1 MSSECDRS
9 RCHLID
15 AKSIKAYYHSV
26 AGSGRGVLTIEA
38 QGEAECAQCVAIV
51 RAPMQIEPPEFN
63 LQTCACVEI
72 TISPYWKSAAFSGV
86 SYSKTV
92 TVYTASGPQQ
102 VPVEALPA
110 VKAGAGAAPE
120 PAVDNEV
127 IGLSPNSIDVDRA
140 IRDAVSQLRTKYPDG
155 VNAKVT
161 EIGFWAFGKPVGL
174 AALYVRMQQKES

>member
-1 MSSECDRS
+1 M
-9 RCHLID
+9 
-15 AKSIKAYYHSV
+15 
-26 AGSGRGVLTIEA
+26 LTLEA

-51 RAPMQIEPPEFN
+51 RAPMTIEPPEFN

-72 TISPYWKSAAFSGV
+72 TISPYSTRAAFSGV

-92 TVYTASGPQQ
+92 TVYTASGPQK

-110 VKAGAGAAPE
+110 AAAGAAAPE
-120 PAVDNEV
+120 PAADDEV

-140 IRDAVSQLRTKYPDG
+140 IRDAVSQLRKKYPNG